1 MANRHSTRFVG
12 GKGKFKVGRYL
23 FIFKSVLWRHFKK
36 EHNGE
41 KGVCQVREVREKSRN
56 SLYPLKSQGK
66 VREFSEK
73 SGKSQGILVKSRNL
87 FLGTAN

>member
-66 VREFSEK
+66 VGEFSET
-73 SGKSQGILVKSRNL
+73 SGKSRGIFSDIKKS
-87 FLGTAN
+87 FF